1 MSHSY
6 DQSGVDQ
13 YITIVALADNTEVRI
28 QRPDEEVFNGNGGS
42 GSNVQVYVLNN
53 RNSVRYVSY
62 LHYIT
67 IHAENL
73 ANRRFHTLMFY

>member
-53 RNSVRYVSY
+53 GNSVRYVSC
-62 LHYIT
+62 LENIAMQ
-67 IHAENL
+67 AEPL
-73 ANRRFHTLMFY
+73 ADIEFHMFMYY